1 MGQAKKVKG
10 QELKFRLAL
19 ALGRTVQE
27 LEQTMTASEYEG
39 WVEYLSTVPSTQE
52 LQMAQLLYIQTA
64 KTGVKN
70 VEVSDFLIA
79 KEREEKQGIG
89 IEEMTV
95 EQVNE
100 LAGV

>member
-1 MGQAKKVKG
+1 
-10 QELKFRLAL
+10 
-19 ALGRTVQE
+19 
-27 LEQTMTASEYEG
+27 MTASELAG
-39 WVEYLSTVPSTQE
+39 WAEYLSTVPSTQE

-79 KEREEKQGIG
+79 KEREEKKGIG

-95 EQVNE
+95 EQINE